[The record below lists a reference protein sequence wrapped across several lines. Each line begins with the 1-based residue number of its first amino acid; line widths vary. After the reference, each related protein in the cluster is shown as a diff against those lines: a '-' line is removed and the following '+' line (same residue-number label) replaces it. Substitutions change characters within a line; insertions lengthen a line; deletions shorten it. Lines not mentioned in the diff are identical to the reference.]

1 MTNAPIV
8 ITDDDRLIVIAKVGD
23 EHHVLIYEDVSK
35 FIEGTYIIHFTVKGD
50 NVDRFL
56 AGMVMACNDA
66 IKKAWESDHD
76 ALEMLSEYTTME
88 PVWGDAVNESYDGD
102 KHEYRHKGR
111 RA

>member
-1 MTNAPIV
+1 
-8 ITDDDRLIVIAKVGD
+8 
-23 EHHVLIYEDVSK
+23 
-35 FIEGTYIIHFTVKGD
+35 
-50 NVDRFL
+50 
-56 AGMVMACNDA
+56 MVMACNDA